1 MTCDLWTSKLDA
13 YADGELSAH
22 DRVDLDAH
30 LRGCADCSNA
40 LLEKQSLKR
49 TVRLAGHRYS
59 APEDLR
65 ARVRAQILPEP
76 RRRPWTAWSWVAVAA
91 VLLIALLAGA
101 VWRREQQG
109 RAMLREVADLHASNL
124 ASANPVEVVSSDRHT
139 VKPWFQGKLPFTFD
153 LPDLQGSDFKLI
165 GGRVAFIEGMPAA
178 HLLFQVRQHY
188 LSAFILEDRGGAWP
202 KQASEANFHVQSW
215 TRSGLRYIV
224 ISDVDAND
232 VSRLAALLKSAA
244 K

>member
-1 MTCDLWTSKLDA
+1 MTCELWSSKLDS
-13 YADGELSAH
+13 YADGELAAP
-22 DRVDLDAH
+22 DRDALESH
-30 LRGCADCSNA
+30 LRACSACSNA
-40 LLEKQSLKR
+40 VVERQGLKR
-49 TVRLAGHRYS
+49 AVRLAGHRYS

-65 ARVRAQILPEP
+65 AKVRAQIRPE
-76 RRRPWTAWSWVAVAA
+76 RRSRPWTAWSWAAVAA
-91 VLLIALLAGA
+91 VLVIALLGGA
-101 VWRREQQG
+101 IWRYQQHG
-109 RAMLREVADLHASNL
+109 AAMLREVADLHASNL

-165 GGRVAFIEGMPAA
+165 GGRVAFVEGMPAA

-224 ISDVDAND
+224 VSDVDADD
-232 VSRLAALLKSAA
+232 VSRLSALLKSAA